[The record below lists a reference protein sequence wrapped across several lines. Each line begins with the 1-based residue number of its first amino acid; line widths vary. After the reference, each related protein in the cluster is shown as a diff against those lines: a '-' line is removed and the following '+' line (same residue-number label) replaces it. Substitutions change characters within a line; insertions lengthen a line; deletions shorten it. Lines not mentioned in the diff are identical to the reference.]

1 MALED
6 HDDESQAA
14 PREIELLNRLDA
26 LQSQVTELHK
36 ARETIENPELL
47 SEVQSVKDKLDE
59 YSKQLGKSAEKL
71 GDRSRES
78 CPLRRESSSRQE
90 EQQTAK
96 ENQVHEVSDS
106 DMEDEE
112 EAPEGAVTSK
122 STIAAYLE
130 EMFSNKFDTIQ
141 SMVERLPRVAPSILR
156 SNPNS
161 YADTL
166 FVDEIALMEM
176 SRKFSFPNIRMY
188 DGTND
193 SKNHVAQY
201 KQRRLTVAIQKEIRE
216 ATMCKGFSSTLT
228 DPALCYP

>member
-1 MALED
+1 
-6 HDDESQAA
+6 
-14 PREIELLNRLDA
+14 
-26 LQSQVTELHK
+26 
-36 ARETIENPELL
+36 
-47 SEVQSVKDKLDE
+47 
-59 YSKQLGKSAEKL
+59 
-71 GDRSRES
+71 
-78 CPLRRESSSRQE
+78 
-90 EQQTAK
+90 
-96 ENQVHEVSDS
+96 
-106 DMEDEE
+106 MEDEK

-176 SRKFSFPNIRMY
+176 PRKFSFPNIRMY
-188 DGTND
+188 DGTSD

-216 ATMCKGFSSTLT
+216 ATMCKGFS
-228 DPALCYP
+228 

>member
-1 MALED
+1 MSSETRIKLPTRRARNGKGFKLEFD
-6 HDDESQAA
+6 LCLPSRGPLIHTSRRGT
-14 PREIELLNRLDA
+14 RERTRCC
-26 LQSQVTELHK
+26 Q
-36 ARETIENPELL
+36 
-47 SEVQSVKDKLDE
+47 
-59 YSKQLGKSAEKL
+59 
-71 GDRSRES
+71 
-78 CPLRRESSSRQE
+78 
-90 EQQTAK
+90 

-106 DMEDEE
+106 DMEDEK

-176 SRKFSFPNIRMY
+176 PRKFSFPNIRMY
-188 DGTND
+188 DGTSD

-216 ATMCKGFSSTLT
+216 ATMCKGFS
-228 DPALCYP
+228 